1 MAKSLN
7 KATII
12 GNLTRDPE
20 LKYTPQGHAVCTF
33 SIATN
38 RDWVSNGEK
47 HESVEFHNI
56 VSWNKLA
63 EICDQLLGKGDKT
76 FIEGRLQT
84 RSWEDDNG
92 KKNYRTE
99 IVIDEMIL
107 LNSKSGR
114 AGDYSSTE
122 NVDYEKLDDKSDN
135 SEDQK
140 ENESEDVDTE
150 EIPF

>member
-1 MAKSLN
+1 MARSLN